1 MSAFIVDDK
10 TFALIASGLCNLKT
24 YSRWAKQSDP
34 VEVRKLV
41 EGWSAANCEAIK
53 QRYGDENKPIKL
65 PKRLPSP
72 PSAVQLVKSLQ
83 CLSYQCS
90 EGDVGEGCYVDE
102 MKALHGTISELCEMI
117 VHNLPEYEAAE
128 WG

>member
-1 MSAFIVDDK
+1 MSAWLVGK
-10 TFALIASGLCNLKT
+10 ETLASIAAGLCNLNQYDKF
-24 YSRWAKQSDP
+24 AKQSDE

-41 EGWSAANCEAIK
+41 LSWNAANIEALK
-53 QRYGDENKPIKL
+53 QRYGDENKPVKL

-90 EGDVGEGCYVDE
+90 EGNVGEGCYVEE
-102 MKALHGTISELCEMI
+102 MKALHGTISELCEII
-117 VHNLPEYEAAE
+117 VRNLPAYEAAE